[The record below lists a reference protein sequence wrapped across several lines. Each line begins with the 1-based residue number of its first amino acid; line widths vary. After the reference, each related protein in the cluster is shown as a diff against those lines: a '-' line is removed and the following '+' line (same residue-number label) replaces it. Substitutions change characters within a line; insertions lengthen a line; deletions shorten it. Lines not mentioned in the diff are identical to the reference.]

1 MYVLTLHLLCSGI
14 MDTYIWYH
22 MWCIIG
28 SIMDT
33 LKWVITHIMVL
44 EILVVAAVGE
54 PVDAMR

>member
-1 MYVLTLHLLCSGI
+1 